1 MIKNLG
7 WRFTIIALV
16 LGFLGMQAWKGLHG
30 GLELGIDLE
39 GGSEIIFKFDFED
52 VQASGRAALLNQSI
66 QIVQERIDGY
76 GLKEILIQ
84 PIGDDRFSVQIPA
97 KNKQDVDSIKD
108 LITVLGKLEFRIT
121 VEPSAPNYD
130 TYWDRFR
137 KAIAQNVDLDTA
149 RVIPPE
155 DLVEGDA
162 SRYPLGLKWY
172 RLSDRAV
179 KRYSAM
185 RVPKNDDGSPAP
197 WVLCQLD
204 SHDITGDSL
213 ENVAHRRNTG
223 HGMESG
229 WVVTFGIKK
238 DSQRDMAQLTELGND
253 KKFMAIVLNDRVDSA
268 PVLQSRL
275 SDSAQISGSF
285 SEEEARSLA
294 AVLQAGA
301 LEQKPELQAERTV
314 AADLAGS
321 ERNRGILSVAIGFV
335 LVLVIMSWLY
345 YGSGLLAN
353 IALLLNLIL
362 LIGVLTWFDA
372 VLTLPGI
379 AGVVLTVGMAVDAN
393 ILVFE
398 RIKEEKGKGRT
409 VGQSIA
415 AGYDRALVT
424 IIDSNL
430 TTLITAY
437 FLFQIGSGPVRGFGI
452 VLAVGIVASMFTA
465 LYVTRTLFAWLM
477 KQGSMR
483 DARMRGAFE
492 PPRIGWMRMART
504 AVTASTLGMVCGL
517 AIYLVVPEKTKYDL
531 DFTKGSKLI
540 MRFHDARPVEEVR
553 KQLAE
558 LASANPL
565 YAEISARVSAEG
577 IGAKVG
583 DEGKG
588 FELRSQKIATREQID
603 DFKVALRE
611 KFGAELLPGPFESTV
626 HDEEGGRMG
635 GTIYLTHENVA
646 PVLVREAFATYA
658 QDTGR
663 LGDARVEKVDKPVP
677 GAGSVFLLSFRE
689 IGVTPAELSLAV
701 RQAMDRFASGFER
714 DVLVSRLEARAED
727 KDITPDERLQ
737 AKTDAA
743 ELGTLPAQLPDQIFA
758 EADPFPLAD
767 RIDPSTAQEHRNAA
781 VKAIALSIL
790 GIIVYVAFRFRS
802 WAFGFAAVI
811 ALIHDVT
818 VVLGLTALVSWIGV
832 FDARLNLVTVAAFL
846 TLIGYSINDTIV
858 VFDRIRENRGSSRS
872 RLRDLLDRSINET
885 LSRTI
890 RTAFTTWIV
899 VALMLVM
906 NVGANSSLEGFA
918 FILTVGVLVGTYS
931 SIFIASP
938 ILIYLPWL
946 WERAGG
952 SMRGILRQATPW
964 MIASSVGLM
973 AIDYLEGQLGSDP
986 SVGIVNDLFLAVPVG
1001 MLAYFLFYFA
1011 VFARRDGR
1019 AHEQAPATA

>member
-7 WRFTIIALV
+7 WRFTIIAIV
-16 LGFLGMQAWKGLHG
+16 VGFLGMQAWKGLNG

-52 VQASGRAALLNQSI
+52 VQQGGRSALLNQSI

-121 VEPSAPNYD
+121 AEPSAPNYE
-130 TYWDRFR
+130 TYWNRFR
-137 KAIAQNVDLDTA
+137 KAIEQDVDLETA

-172 RLSDRAV
+172 ALSDRART
-179 KRYSAM
+179 RYSPQ
-185 RVPKNDDGSPAP
+185 RVPRNEDGSPAP
-197 WVLCQLD
+197 WVLCRLD
-204 SHDITGDSL
+204 DHDITGDSL
-213 ENVAHRRNTG
+213 ENVVHRRDTG
-223 HGMESG
+223 RAMASG
-229 WVVTFGIKK
+229 WVVTFGIKN
-238 DSQRDMAQLTELGND
+238 DSQRDMAQLTTLGNED
-253 KKFMAIVLNDRVDSA
+253 KFMAIVLNDRVDSA
-268 PVLQSRL
+268 PILQSRL

-335 LVLVIMSWLY
+335 LVLVIMAWLY

-353 IALLLNLIL
+353 VALLLNLIL

-398 RIKEEKGKGRT
+398 RIKEEKAKGRT

-477 KQGSMR
+477 QRGAMTEAK
-483 DARMRGAFE
+483 MRGAFA
-492 PPRIGWMRMART
+492 PPHIGWMRMART
-504 AVTASTLGMVCGL
+504 AVTISTLAMVGGL

-540 MRFHDARPVEEVR
+540 VRFHDARPVTEVR
-553 KQLAE
+553 QRLADM
-558 LASANPL
+558 AKADPL
-565 YAEISARVSAEG
+565 YQEITARVSAEG
-577 IGAKVG
+577 IGANVG
-583 DEGKG
+583 SEGKG
-588 FELRSQKIATREQID
+588 FELRSQKIATRDQID
-603 DFKVALRE
+603 KFKAVLRQE
-611 KFGAELLPGPFESTV
+611 FGDDLLPGPFERTV
-626 HDEEGGRMG
+626 QDEEGGRVG
-635 GTIYLTHENVA
+635 GTIYFLQADVA
-646 PVLVREAFATYA
+646 PVLIRQAFAVYA
-658 QDTGR
+658 QETGR
-663 LGDARVEKVDKPVP
+663 LADARVEKLDKAVP
-677 GAGSVFLLSFRE
+677 GAGSVFALSFRE
-689 IGVTPAELSLAV
+689 LGITPAELSLAA
-701 RQAMDRFASGFER
+701 RQAMERFAASFDR
-714 DVLVSRLEARAED
+714 DLLVSRLDARADDAELTPAERQEAR
-727 KDITPDERLQ
+727 
-737 AKTDAA
+737 TDAE
-743 ELGTLPAQLPDQIFA
+743 ELRAVPPVLPERIFA

-781 VKAIALSIL
+781 VNAIALSIL

-818 VVLGLTALVSWIGV
+818 VVLGITALVSWIGI

-858 VFDRIRENRGSSRS
+858 VFDRIRENRGCQP
-872 RLRDLLDRSINET
+872 
-885 LSRTI
+885 
-890 RTAFTTWIV
+890 
-899 VALMLVM
+899 VA
-906 NVGANSSLEGFA
+906 
-918 FILTVGVLVGTYS
+918 
-931 SIFIASP
+931 
-938 ILIYLPWL
+938 
-946 WERAGG
+946 
-952 SMRGILRQATPW
+952 
-964 MIASSVGLM
+964 
-973 AIDYLEGQLGSDP
+973 
-986 SVGIVNDLFLAVPVG
+986 
-1001 MLAYFLFYFA
+1001 
-1011 VFARRDGR
+1011 
-1019 AHEQAPATA
+1019 AP